1 MTHPDLRKNSVLCVC
16 NSPKV
21 NTYSDFSSKVQEF
34 PSNEVE
40 DIGILCGPVI
50 HISSSQ
56 NIEHMEP
63 VTIKVPLALRESK
76 HDLSELS
83 NEVIRISYLDSA
95 GKQWKDITGQL
106 EEPVTVKNGILEF
119 KVKHFCR

>member
-1 MTHPDLRKNSVLCVC
+1 MTYPDLRKNSVLCVC

-83 NEVIRISYLDSA
+83 N
-95 GKQWKDITGQL
+95 
-106 EEPVTVKNGILEF
+106 
-119 KVKHFCR
+119 

>member
-76 HDLSELS
+76 HDLSELT
-83 NEVIRISYLDSA
+83 NEVIRISYFDSE
-95 GKQWKDITGQL
+95 GKQWRDITGQL
-106 EEPVTVKNGILEF
+106 EGPVAVKDGIVEF
-119 KVKHFCR
+119 KVKHFSR

>member
-83 NEVIRISYLDSA
+83 NEVIRISYLDSE
-95 GKQWKDITGQL
+95 GKQWRDITGQL
-106 EEPVTVKNGILEF
+106 EGPVAVKDGIVEF
-119 KVKHFCR
+119 KVKHFSW

>member
-1 MTHPDLRKNSVLCVC
+1 MIYPDLRKNRVLCVC

-21 NTYSDFSSKVQEF
+21 NNYFDFSSKVQEF

-40 DIGILCGPVI
+40 DLGVLCGPVV

>member
-1 MTHPDLRKNSVLCVC
+1 MIYPDLRKNSVLCVC

-21 NTYSDFSSKVQEF
+21 NNYFDFSSKVQEF

-40 DIGILCGPVI
+40 DIGILCGPVV
-50 HISSSQ
+50 HILSSQ

-106 EEPVTVKNGILEF
+106 EEPVTVKNGIVEF
-119 KVKHFCR
+119 KVKHFCW

>member
-1 MTHPDLRKNSVLCVC
+1 MIYPDLRKNSVLCVC

-21 NTYSDFSSKVQEF
+21 NNYFDFSSKVQEF

-40 DIGILCGPVI
+40 DLGVLCGPVV

>member
-1 MTHPDLRKNSVLCVC
+1 MTYPDLRKNSVLCVF

-83 NEVIRISYLDSA
+83 NEVIRISYLDSK
-95 GKQWKDITGQL
+95 GKQWRDITGQL
-106 EEPVTVKNGILEF
+106 EGPVTVKDGIVEF
-119 KVKHFCR
+119 KVKHFCW

>member
-1 MTHPDLRKNSVLCVC
+1 MIYPDLRKNSVLCVF

-83 NEVIRISYLDSA
+83 NAVIRISYLDSE
-95 GKQWKDITGQL
+95 GKQWRDITGQL
-106 EEPVTVKNGILEF
+106 EGPVTVKDGIVEF
-119 KVKHFCR
+119 KVKHFSW

>member
-40 DIGILCGPVI
+40 DIGILCGPVV

-56 NIEHMEP
+56 TIEHMEP

-83 NEVIRISYLDSA
+83 NEVIRISYLDSE
-95 GKQWKDITGQL
+95 GKQWRDITGQL
-106 EEPVTVKNGILEF
+106 EGPVAVKDGIVEF
-119 KVKHFCR
+119 KVKHFSR

>member
-21 NTYSDFSSKVQEF
+21 NSYSDFSSKVQEF

-63 VTIKVPLALRESK
+63 VTIKVPIALRESK

-83 NEVIRISYLDSA
+83 NEVIRISYLDSE
-95 GKQWKDITGQL
+95 GKQWRDITGQL
-106 EEPVTVKNGILEF
+106 EGPVAVKDGIVEF
-119 KVKHFCR
+119 KVKHFSR

>member
-1 MTHPDLRKNSVLCVC
+1 MFYGWY
-16 NSPKV
+16 SPKV
-21 NTYSDFSSKVQEF
+21 NIFSDFSSKVQEF

-56 NIEHMEP
+56 NIVHMEP
-63 VTIKVPLALRESK
+63 VTFKVPLALRESK
-76 HDLSELS
+76 HDFSELS
-83 NEVIRISYLDSA
+83 SEIIRILYLDSE
-95 GKQWKDITGQL
+95 GKPWNASWTDITGQL
-106 EEPVTVKNGILEF
+106 EGPVTVKDGIVEF

>member
-1 MTHPDLRKNSVLCVC
+1 MIYPDLRKNNVLCVC

-21 NTYSDFSSKVQEF
+21 NNYFDFSSKVQEF

-106 EEPVTVKNGILEF
+106 EEPVTVKNGIVEF
-119 KVKHFCR
+119 KVKHFCW